1 MEHLL
6 KQQWDISLNCVSL
19 AKIRELDNN
28 KFSFAVQSL
37 SHVQLFVTP
46 WTVARQASLPFTISQ
61 SLLKLMSIESVM
73 LSSHF
78 VLYHPFSF
86 CLWSFLAFGSMD
98 HLKKEKVCYV
108 LTLASSFLVCF
119 CFIDWADP
127 SKNLSGNLLWR
138 MDVPLSSQEG
148 WGFHILG

>member
-46 WTVARQASLPFTISQ
+46 WTVARQASLSFTNSW
-61 SLLKLMSIESVM
+61 SLLKLNIHRVSDAIQP
-73 LSSHF
+73 SH
-78 VLYHPFSF
+78 
-86 CLWSFLAFGSMD
+86 
-98 HLKKEKVCYV
+98 
-108 LTLASSFLVCF
+108 
-119 CFIDWADP
+119 
-127 SKNLSGNLLWR
+127 
-138 MDVPLSSQEG
+138 PLSSPSPSDFNLSLHQG
-148 WGFHILG
+148 LF

>member
-61 SLLKLMSIESVM
+61 SLLKLMSIESVIFTICSV
-73 LSSHF
+73 LHF
-78 VLYHPFSF
+78 DNAHLLPLPNFSNNF
-86 CLWSFLAFGSMD
+86 
-98 HLKKEKVCYV
+98 V
-108 LTLASSFLVCF
+108 
-119 CFIDWADP
+119 
-127 SKNLSGNLLWR
+127 
-138 MDVPLSSQEG
+138 
-148 WGFHILG
+148 ILRKAI